1 MTLANFARMCE
12 LLEDQRPT
20 AKVNTI
26 SESLSSFDEKYLVI
40 NILSIEY
47 PVNNIAETRAIN
59 WIANALGLFEDEV
72 KTSVY
77 TWGDIGEAMAEID
90 LGNETDSDI
99 SIQGFW
105 NLLNMDCSR
114 IDSNSYTLF
123 AENLNKMSAREKKW
137 FVRYW
142 LRKPRNGVNNNIPL
156 KAMAKHYGQTLTNI
170 KKYYQFNTAT
180 DICSELEEG
189 NTPSCDLT
197 YGQWVTPMLAKPRKG
212 KEKPSNYIVDIKYDG
227 NRYQIHYDAEW
238 DASAEGWAN
247 DSVIIFNRKGKIVTN
262 QFEDIVYDIKQGF
275 VLSSP
280 CIVDAEI
287 YPIKR
292 DGSPAEHK
300 LMAKRVHMN
309 DKAKAIE
316 LCPVQLAVFDILS
329 VQGKNVLEESLDK
342 RIVKLE
348 ENVEPEYIAKRF
360 NKKQPID
367 ACYNLAIDWGFEGIM
382 IKDAD
387 MAYEPGKRSKGWLK
401 YKPPRIEL
409 DVVITSAEYGKGKR
423 SGWFGTY
430 GISVKDGANYIE
442 VGKVGTGF
450 SDDDLQ
456 YLTTELRKGIEKYE
470 GDKYYFVPRIVLQV
484 TSDLITTDA
493 DGNIGLRFPRTMRI
507 RHDKFAA
514 DADTLQRVKELM

>member
-1 MTLANFARMCE
+1 MKMTLANFARMCE

-20 AKVNTI
+20 DKVTTI
-26 SESLSSFDEKYLVI
+26 SESLSSFDSKHLVI

-47 PVNNIAETRAIN
+47 AVNNIAESRAMT

-77 TWGDIGEAMAEID
+77 TWGDFGEAMAEID

-99 SIQGFW
+99 TIQGFW
-105 NLLNMDCSR
+105 QLLNMDCSR
-114 IDSNSYTLF
+114 IESASYTLF

-156 KAMAKHYGQTLTNI
+156 KALAKHYGHTISDI
-170 KKYYQFNTAT
+170 KKYYHFNTAT
-180 DICSELEEG
+180 DICAELEQG
-189 NTPSCDLT
+189 FIPSVELT
-197 YGQWVTPMLAKPRKG
+197 HGLWVTPMLAKARKG
-212 KEKPSNYIVDIKYDG
+212 KEKPSNHIIDVKYDG
-227 NRYQIHYDAEW
+227 NRYQIHYLPQKE
-238 DASAEGWAN
+238 
-247 DSVIIFNRKGKIVTN
+247 SVMIFNRKGNLVTN
-262 QFEDIVYDIKQGF
+262 QFADLVDEILAGH
-275 VLSSP
+275 VLCSD

-287 YPIKR
+287 YPINR

-300 LMAKRVHMN
+300 LLAKRVHMK

-316 LCPVQLAVFDILS
+316 RCPIQLAVFDILS
-329 VQGKNVLEESLDK
+329 IQGRSLLEEPLAD
-342 RIVKLE
+342 RIIKLE
-348 ENVEPEYIAKRF
+348 ENVESPYIATRF
-360 NKKQPID
+360 EDTTIE
-367 ACYNLAIDWGFEGIM
+367 AAYNLAIDWGFEGIM

-409 DVVITSAEYGKGKR
+409 DVVITSAQYGKGKR
-423 SGWFGTY
+423 SGWFGTF
-430 GISVKDGANYIE
+430 GISVKDGSDYVE

-456 YLTTELRKGIEKYE
+456 YLTSELRKGIEKYE
-470 GDKYYFVPRIVLQV
+470 GDKYFFVPRIVLQV
-484 TSDLITTDA
+484 TSDLISNDA
-493 DGNIGLRFPRTMRI
+493 DGNIGLRFPRSMRI
-507 RHDKFAA
+507 RHDKYAA
-514 DADTLQRVKELM
+514 EADTLQRVKELM